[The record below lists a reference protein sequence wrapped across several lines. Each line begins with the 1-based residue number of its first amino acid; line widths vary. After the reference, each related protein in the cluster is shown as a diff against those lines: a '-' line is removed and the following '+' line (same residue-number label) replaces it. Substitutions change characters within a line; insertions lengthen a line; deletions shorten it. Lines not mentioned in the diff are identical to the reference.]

1 MSSSANF
8 TDHINH
14 ICLKTKQITGWV
26 LRTFTG
32 RDQITMK
39 TLWNCLIQP
48 HLDYCS
54 QLWAPYK
61 SSDQQKPE
69 AIQKS
74 YTRQIDG
81 MKFLNYWERLA
92 ALHMYSQERRQE
104 RYRIIY
110 TWKAIEN
117 KVNNF
122 GVTTYNSPRLGRLC
136 KLPKITTTA
145 PMSIT
150 TLKEAS
156 LKIRGPKLFNSAP
169 KTIREMSE
177 CSTDSF
183 KKQLDKYLASIP
195 DQPRCPGYT
204 SFCIADSNSILDTT
218 LLTAE
223 YARTN

>member
-1 MSSSANF
+1 
-8 TDHINH
+8 
-14 ICLKTKQITGWV
+14 
-26 LRTFTG
+26 
-32 RDQITMK
+32 
-39 TLWNCLIQP
+39 
-48 HLDYCS
+48 
-54 QLWAPYK
+54 
-61 SSDQQKPE
+61 
-69 AIQKS
+69 
-74 YTRQIDG
+74 

-136 KLPKITTTA
+136 KLPKITTTS

-183 KKQLDKYLASIP
+183 KKQLDQYLASIP